1 VKPRPYVWIISGI
14 LFAGATVWINYE
26 VKVNIQT
33 AAADGTTREVGN
45 IKVGQPAPD
54 FAAKDL
60 ADQTV
65 RLADYRGQKVVLIDF
80 WASWCGPCRKESP
93 DLVKLYEKYKDK
105 GFEFIGVSLD
115 NKTKPWIDAIEKDGL
130 QWTQLIDLG
139 AWAGEGV
146 KTYGVRLV
154 PYKFLINKDGI
165 IIAKNL
171 RGEDLDKLV
180 GTFINK

>member
-1 VKPRPYVWIISGI
+1 VKSPPYVWIASGI
-14 LFAGATVWINYE
+14 LFAAATVWINYE

-80 WASWCGPCRKESP
+80 WATWCGPCRMAMPGLQSVQD
-93 DLVKLYEKYKDK
+93 DLK
-105 GFEFIGVSLD
+105 GRGLEITRGGATLEQRGPAEAGRTDGSNVLDVPGGVL
-115 NKTKPWIDAIEKDGL
+115 PDGL
-130 QWTQLIDLG
+130 
-139 AWAGEGV
+139 
-146 KTYGVRLV
+146 
-154 PYKFLINKDGI
+154 
-165 IIAKNL
+165 L
-171 RGEDLDKLV
+171 RGQPHIPV
-180 GTFINK
+180 HF